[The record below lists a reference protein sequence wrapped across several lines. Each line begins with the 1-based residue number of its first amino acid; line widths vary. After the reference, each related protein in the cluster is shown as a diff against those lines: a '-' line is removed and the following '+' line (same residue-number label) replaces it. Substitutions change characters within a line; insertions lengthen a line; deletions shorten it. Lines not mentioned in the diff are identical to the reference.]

1 MTGHNPWDT
10 LCECLKA
17 KPRRRILTGIAAKEP
32 METVHFTAVRGDESD
47 PGTPIHAEYVHHHL
61 PKLAEAGYIVW
72 DDQTY
77 EISQGPRSAEIEP
90 FLELVQTHSDRLPD
104 GWV

>member
-17 KPRRRILTGIAAKEP
+17 KPRRRVLTGLAATEP
-32 METVHFTAVRGDESD
+32 TETVHFTEVRTDESNT
-47 PGTPIHAEYVHHHL
+47 GAPIHAEYIHLHL
-61 PKLAEAGYIVW
+61 PKLADAGYIML
-72 DDQTY
+72 DEQTY
-77 EISQGPRSAEIEP
+77 EISQGPRFAEIEP
-90 FLELVQTHSDRLPD
+90 FLELVQSHGERLPD